1 MSKKPRRK
9 HSPAFKAKVALAAL
23 AGDKTLA
30 QLTQEFEVH
39 QNQIVDWK
47 KQLSERAAEV
57 FFPRSH
63 ALRGNAEPP
72 RQR

>member
-9 HSPAFKAKVALAAL
+9 HSPTFKAKVALAAL

-39 QNQIVDWK
+39 QNQIV
-47 KQLSERAAEV
+47 QLHEKIV
-57 FFPRSH
+57 T
-63 ALRGNAEPP
+63 
-72 RQR
+72 

>member
-30 QLTQEFEVH
+30 QLSQEFEVH

-47 KQLSERAAEV
+47 KQLSERAAE
-57 FFPRSH
+57 
-63 ALRGNAEPP
+63 
-72 RQR
+72 